1 MQAQFASEL
10 NNDKS
15 TKEKELAERCAKQVA
30 DLKQMN
36 SLLMNQACQKS
47 AAQREIMQLQEKLT
61 RKKEKQKFTQL
72 ELERNIKESDKLRAV
87 VALLAEKIGPSAE
100 ELLAK
105 SEISR
110 IS

>member
-36 SLLMNQACQKS
+36 SLLMN
-47 AAQREIMQLQEKLT
+47 
-61 RKKEKQKFTQL
+61 
-72 ELERNIKESDKLRAV
+72 
-87 VALLAEKIGPSAE
+87 
-100 ELLAK
+100 
-105 SEISR
+105 
-110 IS
+110 